1 MPRVLAS
8 YIVYYYILSKV
19 YVCFVGIVHWMSKT
33 SFWRQFP
40 TTFCPK
46 WSVHHFGRK
55 LVIFWKIIWNLWM
68 IICEKLLI
76 LLVLHIVIV
85 TTQKYVCLFI
95 FFLFGSSLCWLYN
108 WKLCERI
115 RMLVLSAC
123 LLCHICYSW
132 FAHQDT
138 IDIIIC
144 PLHATKRTV
153 STYWNSVKCL
163 YNWVCG
169 KN

>member
-1 MPRVLAS
+1 MWINTVPYLSWETTHLMPRVLAS
-8 YIVYYYILSKV
+8 YIVYFFVLSKV

-95 FFLFGSSLCWLYN
+95 FFLLDPHCVDCITENY
-108 WKLCERI
+108 
-115 RMLVLSAC
+115 
-123 LLCHICYSW
+123 
-132 FAHQDT
+132 
-138 IDIIIC
+138 
-144 PLHATKRTV
+144 
-153 STYWNSVKCL
+153 VKE
-163 YNWVCG
+163 
-169 KN
+169 